1 MSVSPGEYNILLQRR
16 ASYSLGLQFQGGTGL
31 AIDLTGA
38 VVAAQIWDKAREVKY
53 ADFLVSYT
61 DRVNGEVTIGLTD
74 TQTTTLPSNLNYDV
88 LVTSAG
94 GSKDYYLE
102 GKITVSQ
109 GYTA

>member
-1 MSVSPGEYNILLQRR
+1 MSVSPGEYNISLQRR
-16 ASYSLGLQFQGGTGL
+16 ASYSLGLQFKDSTGL

-38 VVAAQIWDKAREVKY
+38 VVAAQAWNKAREVKY
-53 ADFLVSYT
+53 ADFSVSYT

-74 TQTTTLPSNLNYDV
+74 TQTTTFPDNLNYDV

-94 GSKDYYLE
+94 GLKDYYLE

-109 GYTA
+109 GYTV